1 MRIWGVFLFFTIPRD
16 KTKSKICRK
25 TCLLRNNG
33 CEDWVIL
40 QKNNIMTT
48 KIIKI
53 VGSIVIS
60 IIMSYILWII
70 YFYAIPFVMNIGW
83 KMFILYIILFGGLIT
98 AIISHISAFLYYPL
112 ILVSKGCKIA
122 KYASIPFIFYFVC
135 LSPLKLPYSLNID
148 FSALQWILAI
158 SLNILSVTTFISI
171 IIVLFNINKD

>member
-1 MRIWGVFLFFTIPRD
+1 
-16 KTKSKICRK
+16 
-25 TCLLRNNG
+25 
-33 CEDWVIL
+33 
-40 QKNNIMTT
+40 MTT

-83 KMFILYIILFGGLIT
+83 KMFILYIIL
-98 AIISHISAFLYYPL
+98 
-112 ILVSKGCKIA
+112 SKGCKIA